1 MRIASA
7 PRWLIL
13 LGVALAARAI
23 TFGNPILH
31 VDEEFYFVA
40 ARAML
45 DGAVPFVDVWDRK
58 PIGLFLLYAPAAAL
72 GFPLGIWAYQGMA
85 LACLVATAI
94 LAARLA
100 DRAGWHRGAL
110 AAGIAV
116 ILWPNLIDGQG
127 GQAPIF
133 YNLLMIV
140 AIAWVAPDRSGA
152 QDAGQPFRSG
162 IVAMLLVGIALQIKY
177 AVVFEGLFI
186 GLWLMWR
193 EWRAGQGAAA
203 ILSRAAI
210 WAGVALAPTLAAWGV
225 WAAMGQGEAW
235 LYANFLS
242 ILDRNAD
249 PLVERLANLGII
261 ILLCSPLLSAAALAF
276 RRQWVAGEVT
286 PMRGY
291 LFAWSAAAVAGLLLF
306 GSWFDHYALPLIPPL
321 AICAA
326 AFFGAHRGFTLAV
339 LALVTMG
346 GQALLTAKRMT
357 RGTPT
362 EIATIAR
369 AFGPGEG
376 CLHVYSGSVMLYA
389 MTGRCA
395 VTRWI
400 FPSHLS
406 RTRERG
412 AIGVDQAAE
421 IDRIVAARP
430 EWVVMRKPYR
440 GERPEIRQRMLDAVA
455 RDYRQESVLPLGNE
469 RYALWR
475 RSTPPARSAIS
486 SE

>member
-1 MRIASA
+1 MSITKA

-13 LGVALAARAI
+13 LAVALAARAI

-31 VDEEFYFVA
+31 VDEEFYFTT

-58 PIGLFLLYAPAAAL
+58 PVGLFLLYAPAAAL
-72 GFPLGIWAYQGMA
+72 GYPAGIWAYQALA

-100 DRAGWHRGAL
+100 DRAGWNSGAL

-133 YNLLMIV
+133 YNLLMIAAASLIV
-140 AIAWVAPDRSGA
+140 RGEREMS
-152 QDAGQPFRSG
+152 AGRRFAG
-162 IVAMLLVGIALQIKY
+162 GFAAMALVGLALQVKY
-177 AVVFEGLFI
+177 AAVFEGLFF
-186 GLWLMWR
+186 GLWLLWR
-193 EWRAGQGAAA
+193 EWRAGRGLVRVALAAVP
-203 ILSRAAI
+203 L
-210 WAGVALAPTLAAWGV
+210 AGVALLPTLAAWATY
-225 WAAMGQGEAW
+225 AAIGQSEAW

-242 ILDRNAD
+242 ILDRNPD
-249 PLVERLANLGII
+249 PALAQIANLAAI
-261 ILLCSPLLSAAALAF
+261 ILIFSPLLAAAALGWRPRGGSNAAAF
-276 RRQWVAGEVT
+276 
-286 PMRGY
+286 
-291 LFAWSAAAVAGLLLF
+291 LFAWAFAAIGGLLVF
-306 GSWFDHYALPLIPPL
+306 GSYFEHYALPLIPPL

-326 AFFGAHRGFTLAV
+326 AFLGLHRRFTLWV
-339 LALVTMG
+339 LLIAFIG
-346 GQALLTAKRMT
+346 GQVLLIAKRST
-357 RGTPT
+357 RGTPG
-362 EIATIAR
+362 EIAAIAR
-369 AFGPGEG
+369 TIGTGPG
-376 CLHVYSGSVMLYA
+376 CLHVYSGSTMLYP

-412 AIGVDQAAE
+412 AIGVDQDTE
-421 IDRIVAARP
+421 IDRILGAHP

-440 GERPEIRQRMLDAVA
+440 GERPEIRERMLSSVK
-455 RDYRQESVLPLGNE
+455 RGGYRAAAILPLGND
-469 RYALWR
+469 RYTLWR
-475 RSTPPARSAIS
+475 RGTPPARSAIS